1 MGRIGPSRFVFG
13 KFWQA
18 CLVRSSNKTTSL
30 KINRHVCRVEIPTPD
45 LIVGDSNVE
54 VKVKTEN
61 YFGEK
66 IPADIRIIGAAG
78 FKVKIPPQMEAAPPK
93 VYPK

>member
-1 MGRIGPSRFVFG
+1 MIFS
-13 KFWQA
+13 
-18 CLVRSSNKTTSL
+18 
-30 KINRHVCRVEIPTPD
+30 RHVCWVEIPTPD
-45 LIVGDSNVE
+45 LIVGDNVE